1 MVFMK
6 KQKTKKNWGDATPT
20 LQEAEP
26 IRPITQ
32 NRKNIFRKYCAFIE
46 GYGHIP
52 SQREFAD
59 YMQMSP
65 SGLRE
70 HLEAIASAGYL
81 LRWVLKGTVVQ
92 YIPVNLKLTFA
103 KLNVLV
109 KEGYVHN
116 K

>member
-26 IRPITQ
+26 IRPITK
-32 NRKNIFRKYCAFIE
+32 NRKVIFGQYCDFIE
-46 GYGHIP
+46 TNGHVP
-52 SQREFAD
+52 SQREFSDAIK
-59 YMQMSP
+59 MSP
-65 SGLRE
+65 SGVRE
-70 HLEAIASAGYL
+70 HLEAIANAGYL

-92 YIPVNLKLTFA
+92 YIPVNLKLTFT
-103 KLNVLV
+103 KLNILV

>member
-1 MVFMK
+1 MK
-6 KQKTKKNWGDATPT
+6 KQKTKKNWGDSTPT
-20 LQEAEP
+20 LQEADP

-32 NRKNIFRKYCAFIE
+32 NRKNIFNTYCNFIE
-46 GYGHIP
+46 GYGHVP

-59 YMQMSP
+59 FMKMSP

-92 YIPVNLKLTFA
+92 YIPVNLKLSFS
-103 KLNVLV
+103 KLTVLV
-109 KEGYVHN
+109 KEGYGN
-116 K
+116 SK